1 MKKQKTKLV
10 VREEVKGT
18 PALLISQ
25 AIAKGMDL
33 DKLEKLLVLH
43 ERYEANES
51 RKAYHKAMAAF
62 KADLPQI
69 IKDKRVNYAAGGG
82 QVRYSH
88 ASLFNVM
95 NNLNP
100 ALSKYGLSA
109 AWIQK
114 QTEKE
119 IAVTCRIT
127 HELGY
132 SEETTLVGPADNSG
146 AKNAIQA
153 IGSTNSYLERYTVLA
168 LLGIATKDQDDDS
181 QAAGKPEVQ
190 RPAALSEQKPL
201 EKIRADF
208 AKAQKLLGNKKFL
221 DILGQEGFENAEQ
234 ITDIATAEKI
244 LGIMG
249 KTYKNSKLSFGT
261 KKTFKEK
268 ESDIF
273 PESII

>member
-1 MKKQKTKLV
+1 MEYHKNKEKVIKMKKKNTELV

-33 DKLEKLLVLH
+33 DKLEKLLVLQ
-43 ERYEANES
+43 ERYEANEA

-62 KADLPQI
+62 KANLPQI
-69 IKDKRVNYAAGGG
+69 IKDKKVNYAAGGG

-109 AWIQK
+109 AWTHK

-119 IAVTCRIT
+119 LAVTCRIT
-127 HELGY
+127 HKLGY
-132 SEETTLVGPADNSG
+132 SEETTLVGPADNTGS
-146 AKNAIQA
+146 KNAIQA

-168 LLGIATKDQDDDS
+168 LLGIATKDQDDDGK
-181 QAAGKPEVQ
+181 AAGSVVEYIDDKQLSQLLDIIDNNKVSKSKFLAYLKIEKFEELPKADFQ
-190 RPAALSEQKPL
+190 KAIAALQNIIKGGKP
-201 EKIRADF
+201 
-208 AKAQKLLGNKKFL
+208 
-221 DILGQEGFENAEQ
+221 
-234 ITDIATAEKI
+234 
-244 LGIMG
+244 
-249 KTYKNSKLSFGT
+249 
-261 KKTFKEK
+261 
-268 ESDIF
+268 
-273 PESII
+273 